1 MSVSVALRPT
11 PTTSTVGAE
20 NIWWGQ
26 CKGSGRRYKAK
37 YLSEPVSD
45 CLTNR
50 ELIASGKGGKRTRR
64 QFFPVGTLRRSSS
77 KKLKIN
83 VTLFTS
89 VPSPGPGVFTTAK
102 RLPSG

>member
-1 MSVSVALRPT
+1 MSDNPT
-11 PTTSTVGAE
+11 
-20 NIWWGQ
+20 
-26 CKGSGRRYKAK
+26 Y
-37 YLSEPVSD
+37 
-45 CLTNR
+45 R

-89 VPSPGPGVFTTAK
+89 VPSPGPGSLYHGKALAVWMEIKVVERSKVRKIYELARGPEL
-102 RLPSG
+102 RLARNEGVPRSSVGRYH